1 MTEALAAVS
10 LAGNLLQFIEFGTR
24 LYSRI
29 KEITSSASGV
39 PTRLQTLGDHLGQV
53 LKTLEELNEAGHA
66 SLEHELKTIESG
78 LRQANKLDTL
88 LDSYKP
94 KTKKGGIRKRLRVDK
109 VWTAFKSIQGERRIA
124 EFYQALDRLLAIAS
138 LQIQMRTAA
147 AVEEVNIKVGS
158 AVLSEEQC
166 KCAKATDIETILTK
180 PIAVCIFY
188 DTLLL
193 AAIVSRG
200 CGALRLV

>member
-1 MTEALAAVS
+1 MTEALAVVG
-10 LAGNLLQFIEFGTR
+10 LASNVLQFIEFGTR
-24 LYSRI
+24 LYGRI

-39 PTRLQTLGDHLGQV
+39 PTKLQTLGDHLGQV

-88 LDSYKP
+88 LDSYRSKA
-94 KTKKGGIRKRLRVDK
+94 KQGCIRKRLRVDK
-109 VWTAFKSIQGERRIA
+109 VWTAFKSIQEERKIE
-124 EFYQALDRLLAIAS
+124 EFYQALDRLLALAS

-158 AVLSEEQC
+158 AVPNEELC
-166 KCAKATDIETILTK
+166 KCAKATDTETILTK
-180 PIAVCIFY
+180 PIAVRIFH

-200 CGALRLV
+200 CSALRLV

>member
-10 LAGNLLQFIEFGTR
+10 LASNVLQFIEFGTR
-24 LYSRI
+24 LYGRI

-88 LDSYKP
+88 LDSYRP
-94 KTKKGGIRKRLRVDK
+94 KAKQGCIRKRSRVDK
-109 VWTAFKSIQGERRIA
+109 VWTAFKSIQEERKIG
-124 EFYQALDRLLAIAS
+124 EFYQALDRLLALAS
-138 LQIQMRTAA
+138 LHIQMRTAA

-158 AVLSEEQC
+158 AVPNEELC

-180 PIAVCIFY
+180 PIAVRIFH

-200 CGALRLV
+200 CSALRLV